1 MQRTLLKSKIH
12 RATVTAC
19 DLNYV
24 GSLTVDST
32 LLDLADI
39 AEYEQVHVVNV
50 NNGARFLTYAI
61 LGEPGSGQMQVNG
74 AAARLAHHG
83 DTIIVF
89 SYAQYDEAE
98 VAGFSPVVITVDHA
112 NRSVPLEIAKE
123 ASQPDRAAGAGPS

>member
-32 LLDLADI
+32 LLDLANI
-39 AEYEQVHVVNV
+39 QEYEQVHVVNV
-50 NNGARFLTYAI
+50 NNGARFLTYAMA
-61 LGEPGSGQMQVNG
+61 GDPESGQIQVNG

-83 DTIIVF
+83 DIIIVF

-98 VAGFSPVVITVDHA
+98 ASGFSPAIVTVDDTNGA
-112 NRSVPLEIAKE
+112 VPLEIARGV
-123 ASQPDRAAGAGPS
+123 SPPSRAP